1 MLDRKQFQIESGGL
15 VQGVTKLIT
24 ALSTLVTQNFVD
36 PPYLGGV
43 RFVKNGFKQIKMQNT
58 TFFSHF
64 SYKIYQSLV
73 DPFSNKKSL
82 IQWLLVSSL

>member
-24 ALSTLVTQNFVD
+24 ALSTLVTQNLVD

-43 RFVKNGFKQIKMQNT
+43 KFVKNGFKQIKMQNT
-58 TFFSHF
+58 TFFLIFLQNLSK
-64 SYKIYQSLV
+64 SCG
-73 DPFSNKKSL
+73 PFQQQKKVV
-82 IQWLLVSSL
+82 IQWL